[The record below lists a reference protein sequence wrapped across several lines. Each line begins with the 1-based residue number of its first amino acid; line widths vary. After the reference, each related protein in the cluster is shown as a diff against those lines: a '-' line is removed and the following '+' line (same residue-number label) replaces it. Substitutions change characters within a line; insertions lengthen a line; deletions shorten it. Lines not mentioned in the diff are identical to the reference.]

1 MDTGGPQLSQVRG
14 AANRRGGRAGL
25 DLRPLRGG
33 VKEYTMPTDAE
44 IDNTALLFA
53 YKEAVKA
60 RMEKTREA

>member
-1 MDTGGPQLSQVRG
+1 
-14 AANRRGGRAGL
+14 
-25 DLRPLRGG
+25 
-33 VKEYTMPTDAE
+33 MPTDAE